1 MKSKSYVTLNES
13 NNAMKVST
21 VNLQWIVKK
30 LMYIV
35 CETQSN
41 ITFMIECLSQ
51 NFTDVRIK
59 HIKVIKWV
67 MWYLKRTMN
76 YDLRYKSKLKICIN

>member
-1 MKSKSYVTLNES
+1 MKDCSTVKVLMKFELYVTFNKS

-21 VNLQWIVKK
+21 VNLQQIIEK

-41 ITFMIECLSQ
+41 IAFMIKCLSQ
-51 NFTDVRIK
+51 NFINIRIE
-59 HIKVIKWV
+59 HIKVTK
-67 MWYLKRTMN
+67 
-76 YDLRYKSKLKICIN
+76 